1 MGYNYLTQQ
10 AHSDKNNIQVGAT
23 NLLITLELKEGYAP
37 LNISLATVK
46 NIIIEKPDDTL
57 IISSGSFITDGSDG
71 LLYYRTNGSDINLA
85 GVYNVQA
92 YLVMPDFTGYSTP
105 VSFTAY
111 ANLPLD
117 NN

>member
-1 MGYNYLTQQ
+1 MTYSYLLQQ
-10 AHSDKNNIQVGAT
+10 ARSDKNNIQVGAT
-23 NLLITLELKEGYAP
+23 NLLITLEIKEGYAP
-37 LNISLATVK
+37 LNISSATTK
-46 NIIIEKPDDTL
+46 NIIIEKPDDT
-57 IISSGSFITDGSDG
+57 IITTTGSFITDGSDG
-71 LLYYRTNGSDINLA
+71 LLYYRTSATDINQA
-85 GVYNVQA
+85 GIYNVQA